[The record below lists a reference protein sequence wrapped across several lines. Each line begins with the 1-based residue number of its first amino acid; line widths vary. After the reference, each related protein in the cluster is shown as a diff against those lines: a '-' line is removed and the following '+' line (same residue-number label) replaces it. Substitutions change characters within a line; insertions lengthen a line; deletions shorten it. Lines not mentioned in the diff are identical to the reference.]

1 MTVRAPILVID
12 DSEILRD
19 QLDLLLTKVGYRV
32 RLAKTYEEGL
42 VDYEREPS
50 AVILL
55 DAFSIQ
61 KENFEAIQRFRKLD
75 ADAVILITATSFYLD
90 QAKAFRGNGAL
101 DYISKPFKDMDVIGK
116 VNSAVQ
122 QAFAIRKKRKTAS
135 ESRSRS
141 MPNEPDIVGSALRS
155 LLPFISRFAASRA
168 AVLISGE
175 SGTGKELLARTIH
188 KLSRQKAGPFTAL
201 DCAQLKPGQEKSLL
215 EHAVGG
221 SIFFKNVSAMPK
233 NAQENFQEFLC
244 QQDSLSYNE
253 ALDIRFLTAT
263 QVDLKEAIK
272 EGAFRKELYY
282 KLSVVK
288 IELPPLRDRPEDI
301 LPLTHLIEKFNRKH
315 GKTISDQVSPEVLTM
330 LESYSWPD
338 NVAEFQNLIERGL
351 VLARG
356 DRLTLDDVRIE
367 GFSPAVNEVDP
378 SGSAARSIPDL
389 SHGIDAEEEI
399 RLYEIDLIVRALR
412 LTGGHQ
418 SRAASL
424 LGMNP
429 TTLNSK
435 IKKYRIRS

>member
-1 MTVRAPILVID
+1 M
-12 DSEILRD
+12 
-19 QLDLLLTKVGYRV
+19 
-32 RLAKTYEEGL
+32 
-42 VDYEREPS
+42 
-50 AVILL
+50 
-55 DAFSIQ
+55 
-61 KENFEAIQRFRKLD
+61 
-75 ADAVILITATSFYLD
+75 TATKAYLD
-90 QAKAFRGNGAL
+90 QAKAFRGNGVL
-101 DYISKPFKDMDVIGK
+101 DCISKPFEDMDVIGK

-122 QAFAIRKKRKTAS
+122 QAFASRKKRKTES
-135 ESRSRS
+135 ESHNRS

-201 DCAQLKPGQEKSLL
+201 DCTQLKPGQEKSLL
-215 EHAVGG
+215 ELAVGG
-221 SIFFKNVSAMPK
+221 SIFFKNISAMPRS
-233 NAQENFQEFLC
+233 AQENLHEFLC
-244 QQDSLSYNE
+244 QQDSLSHND
-253 ALDIRFLTAT
+253 ALDIRVLTAT

-272 EGAFRKELYY
+272 EGALRKELYY

-288 IELPPLRDRPEDI
+288 IELPPLRNRPDDI
-301 LPLTHLIEKFNRKH
+301 LPLTQHLIEKFNRKH
-315 GKTISDQVSPEVLTM
+315 GKTISDQVSPEVLT
-330 LESYSWPD
+330 LLKSYSWPD
-338 NVAEFQNLIERGL
+338 NVAEFQNLIERGV
-351 VLARG
+351 VLAGG

-367 GFSPAVNEVDP
+367 GFSPIMNEVDT
-378 SGSAARSIPDL
+378 SGSAARSVPDL

-418 SRAASL
+418 SRAAGL
-424 LGMNP
+424 LQMNP